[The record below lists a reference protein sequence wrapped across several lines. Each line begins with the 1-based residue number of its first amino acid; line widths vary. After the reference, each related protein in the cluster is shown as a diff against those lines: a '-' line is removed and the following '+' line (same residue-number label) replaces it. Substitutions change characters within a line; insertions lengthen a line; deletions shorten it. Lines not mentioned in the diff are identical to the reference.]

1 MSLYKRKVAG
11 YSIVFI
17 SLFFS
22 LFIKVYSNSSIATE
36 HLGGD
41 KQKGQVLITAQVGHP
56 GPLLVHEIYT
66 YTATV
71 INDNRSGQA
80 VNWSLEKDGKPAQSI
95 PGVTLKPVPQNDDD
109 KKKGQ
114 FRATLTGS

>member
-1 MSLYKRKVAG
+1 MSLYKRKIIG
-11 YSIVFI
+11 YSILFI

-22 LFIKVYSNSSIATE
+22 LFIKVYSNSSIETK
-36 HLGGD
+36 HLGND
-41 KQKGQVLITAQVGHP
+41 KQEGQVLITAQVGHP
-56 GPLLVHEIYT
+56 GPLLVHDIYT

-71 INDNRSGQA
+71 INKNGSDQA
-80 VNWSLEKDGKPAQSI
+80 VNWSLKKDGKSVQSI